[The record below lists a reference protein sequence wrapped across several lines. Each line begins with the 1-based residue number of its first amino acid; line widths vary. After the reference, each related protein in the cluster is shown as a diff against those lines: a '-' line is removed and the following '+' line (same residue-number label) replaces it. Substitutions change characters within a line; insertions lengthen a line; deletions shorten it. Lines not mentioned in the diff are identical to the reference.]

1 MLPVFLET
9 LTFYRL
15 WLSRFLIVISLLA
28 GLRYAFAQRYPVDV
42 TIGVQ
47 NAINLLMYIRV
58 VDDEIQLFYIYP
70 LYYVKENLLSVDL
83 CSEDDDENSSLVQA
97 YRFFMKVVSPSR
109 FYCISLFKTS
119 SINQN

>member
-1 MLPVFLET
+1 M
-9 LTFYRL
+9 
-15 WLSRFLIVISLLA
+15 SLLA
-28 GLRYAFAQRYPVDV
+28 GLRHAFAQRYPVDV
-42 TIGVQ
+42 TTARIGVQ

-70 LYYVKENLLSVDL
+70 LYNVKENLLSVDL

-97 YRFFMKVVSPSR
+97 YRFFMKIVSPRR

-119 SINQN
+119 FINQN